1 MPSSITSRRRRAAE
15 QSYLSVNWS
24 NPISEDSLNDDLVG
38 RWTTVPHWQSGTTW
52 RDLCGRNHG
61 TLTNGPTWSPL
72 THPGGLGSLAFEG
85 LMDQYVDIGSAGVL
99 CDPLTW
105 LAWIWPESGNSY
117 LKIIGD
123 SATGS
128 GLDFNVE
135 PSGGGGKLLA
145 NKQNVANIITGAT
158 ALTFNAWSRVGFTYN
173 SSTGAAALYINGNQ
187 DATATSAQSLT
198 RTGQWIGRGGNG
210 EAWHGYMDD
219 VRILQGIMPASFF
232 AQDYADCVV
241 GSPRTLRRMP
251 TVTWFVPAAG
261 GGAFSLSIE
270 SGSFALSGSVV
281 TLRVARTLPIAT
293 GSFTET
299 GSNVSLLAARKLAI
313 DAGSFTETGTD
324 VTLRAARTIPI
335 STGSFTLTGTAV
347 SLLRGYPLTVGSG
360 SFTLTGSNVTLRAA
374 RTLTIGAGG
383 FTETGSN
390 VTLRAARTLTIG
402 AGSFT
407 EAGQAVGLLAAR
419 KLAIASGSFTMTGKD
434 VDFRRGFS
442 LGIGIGSYTLTGS
455 AVSFPRTY
463 RLAIGAGSFVV
474 TGLDVTL
481 TYVSTAVIAGWAE
494 AGSIVCAHAH
504 TGAIVCAY
512 ADAGAIV
519 ASFADK
525 GAIV

>member
-1 MPSSITSRRRRAAE
+1 MSRDSSLIDWENAIADDPLNR
-15 QSYLSVNWS
+15 
-24 NPISEDSLNDDLVG
+24 SLALRMMTGKDRGQRWYNLADRG
-38 RWTTVPHWQSGTTW
+38 RTY
-52 RDLCGRNHG
+52 G
-61 TLTNGPTWSPL
+61 TLTNGPTWSGL
-72 THPGGLGSLAFEG
+72 THPGGFGSLAFEG
-85 LMDQYVDIGSAGVL
+85 LMDQYVDIGSSAGVL

-117 LKIIGD
+117 IKIIGD

-135 PSGGGGKLLA
+135 PSGGGGRLLA

-158 ALTFNAWSRVGFTYN
+158 ALTFNTWSRVGFTYN
-173 SSTGAAALYINGNQ
+173 SSTGAAALYLNGKQ
-187 DATATSAQSLT
+187 DATATSAQALT

-232 AQDYADCVV
+232 AQDYADVLA
-241 GSPRTLRRMP
+241 GSPRTLRRVP
-251 TVTWFVPAAG
+251 RVTYFVAAAG

-270 SGSFALSGSVV
+270 SGSFALTGSAV
-281 TLRVARTLPIAT
+281 TLRPARSLPIET
-293 GSFTET
+293 GSFAET
-299 GSNVSLLAARKLAI
+299 GSDVTLRAGRKLAI
-313 DAGSFTETGTD
+313 DA
-324 VTLRAARTIPI
+324 
-335 STGSFTLTGTAV
+335 
-347 SLLRGYPLTVGSG
+347 G
-360 SFTLTGSNVTLRAA
+360 SFTLTGSNVTLKAA
-374 RTLTIGAGG
+374 RTLTIGAGS
-383 FTETGSN
+383 FTETGSD

-407 EAGQAVGLLAAR
+407 ETGQAVGLLAAR
-419 KLAIASGSFTMTGKD
+419 KLAIASGSFTMTGQD